1 MRIRDQR
8 RHEQGDLWE
17 PFDPVEWPED
27 ELDIDD
33 EEFARA
39 IAAGR
44 GDEVAA

>member
-1 MRIRDQR
+1 MRNRHQQL
-8 RHEQGDLWE
+8 HEQGDLWE